1 VVETLFQDT
10 KYWNRDSEIPGS
22 NIPPPPSYEQSSQDV
37 TGNFSY
43 TNREHPWEKS
53 PETGIFVPVVE
64 EESPPLD
71 QNERKSSFLTQYR
84 RIRCILLLFSL
95 IILLSGCLYNEES
108 SRSSTREDVNDEIQ
122 NREWIFPLGP
132 TLGGAKL
139 LKSVNFTRV
148 RGNMNIELG
157 NKHELDAQTLRD
169 FAEQFGDSNGESEI
183 TSKSDVPKNN
193 DRVLYETTS
202 YNVKENVKNLTA
214 ESDSDEKKEE
224 NWWDAIGKLFN

>member
-1 VVETLFQDT
+1 MVETLFQDT

-84 RIRCILLLFSL
+84 RTVVSFEYLSKPIRDRVKIFGIFLNYVPHRFPISRVLQIDWYQNFQKIRSDSLRISSVYILYYT
-95 IILLSGCLYNEES
+95 ILYN
-108 SRSSTREDVNDEIQ
+108 
-122 NREWIFPLGP
+122 L
-132 TLGGAKL
+132 
-139 LKSVNFTRV
+139 
-148 RGNMNIELG
+148 
-157 NKHELDAQTLRD
+157 
-169 FAEQFGDSNGESEI
+169 
-183 TSKSDVPKNN
+183 
-193 DRVLYETTS
+193 
-202 YNVKENVKNLTA
+202 
-214 ESDSDEKKEE
+214 
-224 NWWDAIGKLFN
+224 

>member
-1 VVETLFQDT
+1 MFTELYKVDHH
-10 KYWNRDSEIPGS
+10 
-22 NIPPPPSYEQSSQDV
+22 
-37 TGNFSY
+37 
-43 TNREHPWEKS
+43 RE
-53 PETGIFVPVVE
+53 
-64 EESPPLD
+64 
-71 QNERKSSFLTQYR
+71 

-183 TSKSDVPKNN
+183 TSKSDVPKARFKTNGPSLGSQDRSSEYSGLVVIKNLCKNN

-202 YNVKENVKNLTA
+202 YIVKQNVKNLTA

-224 NWWDAIGKLFN
+224 NWWDAMGKLFN